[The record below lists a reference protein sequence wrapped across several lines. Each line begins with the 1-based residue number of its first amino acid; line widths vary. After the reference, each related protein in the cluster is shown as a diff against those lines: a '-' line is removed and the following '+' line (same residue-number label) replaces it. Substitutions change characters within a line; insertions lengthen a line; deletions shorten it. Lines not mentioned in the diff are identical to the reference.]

1 VASEEGKRRWLDQGF
16 PREVTSA
23 GRSIHPSIPCVVV
36 VPSAACH
43 ATTVTGDH
51 KSVCVDRRPR
61 APLPPPSLV
70 VVRPASSPPAPSGS
84 EKIWGLLGCGH
95 RPPRHRRPRH
105 GTVFSVVGKTAGK
118 TAAAACDEP
127 RCGVAKCGRG
137 TNIPLAFNSSFLHAR
152 LSCSLLI
159 DADKCMS

>member
-43 ATTVTGDH
+43 ATTVTTH
-51 KSVCVDRRPR
+51 SVCVDRRPR

-70 VVRPASSPPAPSGS
+70 VVRPASSPPALKRFG
-84 EKIWGLLGCGH
+84 GCLIADTDRLATGAPVTEQCFPWRAK
-95 RPPRHRRPRH
+95 RPPRLVTSRA
-105 GTVFSVVGKTAGK
+105 VAWQSVAGEQ
-118 TAAAACDEP
+118 TSP
-127 RCGVAKCGRG
+127 WLS
-137 TNIPLAFNSSFLHAR
+137 ILPSFMRA
-152 LSCSLLI
+152 SLVLY
-159 DADKCMS
+159 